1 MALMI
6 GFRGESVGTDTVQY
20 QKMYELLGSNGYG
33 GYPEPVYGILCVW
46 GYSCGISFQ
55 IFQSVLTFLAL
66 CCTAYV
72 IRKQSPNY
80 CLSLFLLLSLYFF
93 FYTMNIYRELIACYI
108 SVLAVYILFSENIR
122 WSRTKYVLLIILAAG
137 FHKSALILLLL
148 LFIRKVNLGLF
159 IIIGGVIVSFVIGI
173 ADMANIF
180 APFLGKYEKYLDR
193 YNRTGD
199 KLIQGVF
206 LSIYWLSAFYYFY
219 NNSSRQFR
227 ASLYMKM
234 LICGIVV
241 SNLFIRQ
248 DMGLR
253 LVLYFTIPLIVGI
266 PKFIKE
272 NRNGL
277 LNQTVVIFYSSIY
290 FFVFLLLNSADV
302 VPYTTD

>member
-1 MALMI
+1 MALII
-6 GFRGESVGTDTVQY
+6 GLRGESVGTDTVQY
-20 QKMYELLGSNGYG
+20 QEMYESLGSSGYG
-33 GYPEPVYGILCVW
+33 GYPEPVYGMLCVW
-46 GYSCGISFQ
+46 GYSCGMSFQ
-55 IFQSVLTFLAL
+55 TFQTVLTLFAL
-66 CCTAYV
+66 CCIAYV
-72 IRKQSPNY
+72 VRKQSPNY
-80 CLSLFLLLSLYFF
+80 CLSLFLIISLYFF

-108 SVLAVYILFSENIR
+108 SVLACYILFTENIK
-122 WSRTKYVLLIILAAG
+122 WSRFKYVLLIILAAG

-148 LFIRKVNLGLF
+148 LIIRRVNLGLF
-159 IIIGGVIVSFVIGI
+159 LIIGGVIVSFIIGI

-180 APFLGKYEKYLDR
+180 APFLGGYEKYLEK

-206 LSIYWLSAFYYFY
+206 LSLYWLFAFCYIYI
-219 NNSSRQFR
+219 NSSRQFR
-227 ASLYMKM
+227 ASAYMKM
-234 LICGIVV
+234 FICGIVV

-266 PKFIKE
+266 PRFIKE
-272 NRNGL
+272 NKNGL
-277 LNQTVVIFYSSIY
+277 FNQTVVIIYSSIY